1 MEEQIKSCDSTE
13 NLISFDDEESP
24 DPNESVKDLPGSL
37 AALKT
42 DLVSAAMSS
51 SVKYSDYNHKGSIG
65 WITCHVHCTSVVK

>member
-1 MEEQIKSCDSTE
+1 MEEQINDSTE

-24 DPNESVKDLPGSL
+24 DPLESITDLPGSL
-37 AALKT
+37 PPLKMDHVHAAI
-42 DLVSAAMSS
+42 SS